1 METTVVLQEKLVM
14 EGVQAWKTGAQRWMA
29 FNAILRNHVQRG
41 RMSMTDHE
49 AYVVAAQAHVR
60 AQDRAWALDAP
71 DIQ

>member
-1 METTVVLQEKLVM
+1 MVTTVVLKEKLVM
-14 EGVQAWKTGAQRWMA
+14 EGVQAWKAGAQRWTA

-49 AYVVAAQAHVR
+49 AYVNAVQAHVR
-60 AQDRAWALDAP
+60 EQNRAWALDAP